1 MRFKR
6 PATGGASRR
15 SRALAL
21 ALARDVRVED
31 PSMAGAILST
41 LGNAHESLGDFSQA
55 IAYHTQHLAIAKAVG
70 DRAGRAGR
78 TETSRTRTSR
88 WGTFPRR
95 SIDYHTQH
103 LAIAKEVG
111 DRAGEGRAYGG
122 LRIAHRSLGDFFQA
136 IEYHTQRLAIA
147 REVGD
152 RVGEGKAGNIL
163 GVALEMNGNLP
174 AAAHALMQDLAS
186 FQGVECDLGAY
197 DHRVSLFEQQHAPT
211 WCCRA
216 CCWGS
221 SSRGGR
227 WAWWRRPRDER
238 CCTTSRQA
246 ALGTTTRP
254 GPRLH
259 GRH

>member
-1 MRFKR
+1 
-6 PATGGASRR
+6 
-15 SRALAL
+15 
-21 ALARDVRVED
+21 
-31 PSMAGAILST
+31 MAGAILSM

-55 IAYHTQHLAIAKAVG
+55 IAYHTQHLAIAKEVG

-95 SIDYHTQH
+95 SID
-103 LAIAKEVG
+103 
-111 DRAGEGRAYGG
+111 
-122 LRIAHRSLGDFFQA
+122 
-136 IEYHTQRLAIA
+136 YHTQRLAIA